1 MLLALAPTTKIER
14 MQIKLIAGAIFT
26 VLSIQ
31 GLAQPYTN
39 TALPIALVATG
50 KPVIVC
56 LSMAWTIQKIKIGTK
71 KS

>member
-1 MLLALAPTTKIER
+1 MKKYVLAAY
-14 MQIKLIAGAIFT
+14 
-26 VLSIQ
+26 VLVISRSPL
-31 GLAQPYTN
+31 LAQPYTN